1 MAKSTYEYIISHEP
15 NGSSDQSVKQTIQII
30 KKNHPAYGY
39 RRVTGE
45 LHRMNILVNHK
56 KVLVLMRELQLLSTA
71 FNKRT
76 RKYNSYRGNVGTV
89 AKNLINRRFFTDHPY
104 QKLVTDVT
112 EVRWGTKT
120 IDERAYFTCIY
131 DLFSGEIL
139 SHQVSKHPTVEFTT
153 TVLN

>member
-56 KVLVLMRELQLLSTA
+56 KSTCLNA
-71 FNKRT
+71 RT
-76 RKYNSYRGNVGTV
+76 AIT
-89 AKNLINRRFFTDHPY
+89 IN
-104 QKLVTDVT
+104 
-112 EVRWGTKT
+112 
-120 IDERAYFTCIY
+120 CI
-131 DLFSGEIL
+131 
-139 SHQVSKHPTVEFTT
+139 
-153 TVLN
+153 

>member
-15 NGSSDQSVKQTIQII
+15 NGSSDQSVKQAIQTI

-89 AKNLINRRFFTDHPY
+89 DRT
-104 QKLVTDVT
+104 
-112 EVRWGTKT
+112 
-120 IDERAYFTCIY
+120 
-131 DLFSGEIL
+131 
-139 SHQVSKHPTVEFTT
+139 
-153 TVLN
+153 